1 MVLHHLLS
9 ARQELRKDKI
19 QSIETEG
26 WFRVCEVDEIEDER
40 AKIFTLTKEGVAIVK
55 YENKLS
61 VIHNVCKHQGGLL
74 GEGKIIYGCISCPW
88 HDYQYLPNNGQSPP
102 PYTEKAAPTISN
114 LLAAQFSSIL
124 TLMPKE
130 LK

>member
-1 MVLHHLLS
+1 MFTISVLGFGFVLVVLHHLLS
-9 ARQELRKDKI
+9 ARQELRTDKI

-61 VIHNVCKHQGGLL
+61 AIHNVCKHQGGAIRRRKDHLRV
-74 GEGKIIYGCISCPW
+74 Y
-88 HDYQYLPNNGQSPP
+88 YLPV
-102 PYTEKAAPTISN
+102 A
-114 LLAAQFSSIL
+114 
-124 TLMPKE
+124 
-130 LK
+130 